1 MKAENAFL
9 RLFSRSAGKVH
20 VAGEFVA
27 MPTHGGKEANAAKMA
42 SAAQMNV
49 AGSMGLKRLP
59 IVLES
64 DFAKRREKAFQ
75 YDFAA
80 IR

>member
-1 MKAENAFL
+1 MKAKNAFL

-20 VAGEFVA
+20 VAGEFVS
-27 MPTHGGKEANAAKMA
+27 MPTHVGKESDAAKMA
-42 SAAQMNV
+42 SAAQMHV

-59 IVLES
+59 IASES

-80 IR
+80 IG